1 MKSYLILLKIQIE
14 FTLKIMNELMNVK
27 IDSHLL
33 KTRFEIAPA
42 RELPLESRVGT
53 EQVYIYIGV

>member
-1 MKSYLILLKIQIE
+1 MLKIQIE